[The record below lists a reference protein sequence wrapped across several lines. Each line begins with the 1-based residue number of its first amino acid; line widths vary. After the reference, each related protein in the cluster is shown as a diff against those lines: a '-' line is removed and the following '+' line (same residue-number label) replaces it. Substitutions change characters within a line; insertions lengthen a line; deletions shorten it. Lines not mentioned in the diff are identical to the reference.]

1 MNTVSVISKAL
12 HRKLRTGAIHEYS
25 FSNQQST
32 TQKAKNRVSF
42 MNTVSVISKALHR
55 KLKIGGN
62 S

>member
-12 HRKLRTGAIHEYS
+12 HRKLKTGGP
-25 FSNQQST
+25 
-32 TQKAKNRVSF
+32 F

-55 KLKIGGN
+55 KLKTGGH